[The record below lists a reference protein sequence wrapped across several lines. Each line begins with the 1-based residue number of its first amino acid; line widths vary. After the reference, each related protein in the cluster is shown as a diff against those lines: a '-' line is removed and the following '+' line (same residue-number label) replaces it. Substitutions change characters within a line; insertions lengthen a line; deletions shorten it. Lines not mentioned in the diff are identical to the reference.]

1 MAAWLN
7 YYPPNY
13 QEWLFGALDLSEG
26 DELRPE
32 LLEPLF
38 GLSREFRADSAPA
51 PDYFADSATL
61 RAYTLYYMS
70 INMPKLWFLLDR
82 VPALDVREVRDCG
95 CGPGTFLWAY
105 VFWLMHRRP
114 EALAKLQR
122 LHGVERTPEAAA
134 MAQRLGKALRRL
146 PGCGHLEIEISTGDW
161 EADASD
167 AELTIFGNVL
177 VEGETSALPCPT
189 GKRLILIEPGDR
201 AGFHKLLPHRDALLE
216 QDWQVRFPCTSHHSC
231 PMAADN
237 WCHFAVNRFVLP
249 FVQRMST
256 AAKRRNHRHHFSGF
270 VLDAEGTH
278 EPDHWRV
285 LSNLRKANRSGIRYI
300 CDGERLIEG
309 VLNRKARTPQNRGF
323 LDAEWG
329 DRLHMTPSPKTPR
342 LNKALTVTCDT
353 EIRERPSSLSTP
365 EHDVQ

>member
-13 QEWLFGALDLSEG
+13 QEWLFGALELSPD

-38 GLSREFRADSAPA
+38 GLSRDFRADSVPE

-82 VPALDVREVRDCG
+82 APALDVCEVRDCG

-105 VFWLMHRRP
+105 VFYLLHQRP
-114 EALAKLQR
+114 EALASLRR

-134 MAQRLGKALRRL
+134 MARRIGKALITL
-146 PGCGHLEIEISTGDW
+146 SGCEHLEIEITTADW
-161 EADASD
+161 QDVEGEP
-167 AELTIFGNVL
+167 ELTIFGNVL
-177 VEGETSALPCPT
+177 VEGEATALSYPAS
-189 GKRLILIEPGDR
+189 KRLILIEPGDR
-201 AGFHKLLPHRDALLE
+201 AGFHQLLPHRDALIA
-216 QDWQVRFPCTSHHSC
+216 DGWQVRFPCTSHHSC

-249 FVQRMST
+249 FVQRMSA

-270 VLDAEGTH
+270 VLDREG
-278 EPDHWRV
+278 EQVPGDWRV
-285 LSNLRKANRSGIRYI
+285 LSNLRKANRSGIRYLCNGDTLVEAI
-300 CDGERLIEG
+300 
-309 VLNRKARTPQNRGF
+309 LNRRSRTPENRAF
-323 LDAEWG
+323 LDAELG
-329 DRLHMTPSPKTPR
+329 DRLAISPTLKSPRISPAMAITP
-342 LNKALTVTCDT
+342 KA
-353 EIRERPSSLSTP
+353 
-365 EHDVQ
+365 